1 MSNVKPVSLTSPYS
15 DAKSQRDAHI
25 VDVLIEERAINLMQR
40 PTTWRMIRKLGDGI
54 LGYDKA
60 IRMADKIAPMSG
72 HGVFNYMS
80 DLLKLKLSVS
90 GLEYVPKT
98 GATIVTPNHP
108 AGIAD
113 GIAVYDALKNIRD
126 DIIFVANRD
135 AIRVSP
141 GLSDTIIPVEWRD
154 ELRTATR
161 NRETIGALIRAIRA
175 GRMIVIFPSGR
186 LARPTLKGL
195 KERPWQITA
204 LNLAQ
209 KYGINVL
216 PMHIKGRNTF
226 LYYLSWYIN
235 SELKDITI
243 FRELLHKTGQRYKLT
258 VGTPFQV
265 VGDISEQ
272 TEKLRTWVMSEL
284 KEGQTTFQ

>member
-1 MSNVKPVSLTSPYS
+1 
-15 DAKSQRDAHI
+15 
-25 VDVLIEERAINLMQR
+25 MQR
-40 PTTWRMIRKLGDGI
+40 PVTWRMLRKLGDGI

-60 IRMADKIAPMSG
+60 IRMADKIAPMRG
-72 HGVFNYMS
+72 HEVFAYMS

-90 GLEYVPKT
+90 GLDYVPKT

-113 GIAVYDALKNIRD
+113 GIAVFDALKEIRD

-141 GLSDTIIPVEWRD
+141 GLTDTIIPVEWRD

-161 NRETIGALIRAIRA
+161 NRETISALIRAIKN

-186 LARPTLKGL
+186 LARPTFKGL
-195 KERPWQITA
+195 QERPWQITA

-209 KYGINVL
+209 KYEINVL
-216 PMHIKGRNTF
+216 PVHIKGRNTL

-243 FRELLHKTGQRYKLT
+243 FRELLHKTGQQYKLT
-258 VGTPFQV
+258 IGAPFKV

-272 TEKLRTWVMSEL
+272 TDTLRSWVMSEL
-284 KEGQTTFQ
+284 KEGQTKFR